1 MIDAKHRAGRV
12 VLVSSLLLLLF
23 SLEWTRAR
31 AATTPR
37 IVVKPNTGPPTVPF
51 TVKGEGFLP
60 QVIVTLSL
68 DKSIIKNVETSPE
81 GTFTTIADPYVGAET
96 PGKHFVIA
104 HQGVE
109 VSTTYLIRT
118 NWPRYHFDNA
128 NTGFN
133 PYENIL
139 ETSNVG
145 FLVERWTVP
154 LGGSAAPDPIVA
166 YGRVYM
172 AATDGVVRALDRA
185 TGSLLWSFDS
195 GGSMSGTAP
204 TAANNFI
211 YVGNQN
217 GDLYALSASTGR
229 AGWVRHLG
237 VSISDS
243 PIVSTGAL
251 YVNVFAGTRTFLY
264 SIDPLTGATNYF
276 SNQALSDVPPPTLA
290 YGLVFDEGG
299 IGCVVQA
306 LDADTGT
313 ETWFQTFC
321 SESDYSKAVAA
332 ANDLV
337 FEGDEG
343 GTHAL
348 DPDTGDVVWTSSP
361 TLVAPSVA
369 DGVVYAASSQLSA
382 LDADTGTVLWSASLV
397 EMAWSSPVVANG
409 VVYLGQGSGTLHA
422 YDVADGTLMWTSPVA
437 PADFT
442 GNSVVSDGILYASGA
457 NGTVYAFCVP
467 FGGVCVPFGEE

>member
-1 MIDAKHRAGRV
+1 MIQAKHPVGRV
-12 VLVSSLLLLLF
+12 VLVSTLLLLLF
-23 SLEWTRAR
+23 SLDWTRAR

-37 IVVKPNTGPPTVPF
+37 IVTKPKSGPPTVPF

-60 QVIVTLSL
+60 ETTFLLSF
-68 DKSIIKNVETSPE
+68 DKSVIGYVETSPE
-81 GTFTTIADPYVGAET
+81 GTFTTMADPYVGAET
-96 PGKHFVIA
+96 PGIHFVIA

-139 ETSNVG
+139 ETSKVG
-145 FLVERWTVP
+145 RMVGRWTVP

-166 YGRVYM
+166 YGRVYVGP
-172 AATDGVVRALDRA
+172 TDGVVRALDRA

-195 GGSMSGTAP
+195 GGTMSGTAP

-229 AGWVRHLG
+229 VGWVRHLG

-243 PIVSTGAL
+243 PVVSTEAL
-251 YVNVFAGTRTFLY
+251 YVDVSAGTRTFLY
-264 SIDPLTGATNYF
+264 SLDPLTGVTNYF

-290 YGLVFDEGG
+290 YGFVFDEGG

-313 ETWFQTFC
+313 EAWFQTFC
-321 SESDYSKAVAA
+321 SESDFSRAVAA
-332 ANDLV
+332 ANHLV

-348 DPDTGDVVWTSSP
+348 DPDTGAVVWTSSP

-369 DGVVYAASSQLSA
+369 GGVVYVASSQLIA
-382 LDADTGTVLWSASLV
+382 LDADAGVVLWSASLV
-397 EMAWSSPVVANG
+397 ESAHSSPVVANG

-422 YDVADGTLMWTSPVA
+422 YDVVDGTLLWTSRVA

-442 GNSVVSDGILYASGA
+442 GNLAIADGILYASDS
-457 NGTVYAFCVP
+457 NGTLYAFGVP
-467 FGGVCVPFGEE
+467 